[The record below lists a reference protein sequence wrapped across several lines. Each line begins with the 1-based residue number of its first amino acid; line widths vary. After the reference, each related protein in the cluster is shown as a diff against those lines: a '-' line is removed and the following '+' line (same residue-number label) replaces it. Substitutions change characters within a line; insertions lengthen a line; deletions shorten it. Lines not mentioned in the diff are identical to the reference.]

1 MKKIVLNVA
10 LLAFIGLGAISCKNN
25 ENSAEVTE
33 AQEVAEVEMASS
45 YTVDTQASVI
55 EWKGSKPTGT
65 HNGTVQLSEGIIDVQ
80 EEMVKA
86 GSFVIDM
93 TTITDLD
100 LEGDMKNNLEAH
112 LKGTVEG
119 KEGDFFNV
127 NQYPSAKFEITE
139 ITVNE
144 GKTMV
149 SGNLTM
155 KDKTH
160 NVTFPASISMQGD
173 SIELKSETFSIDR
186 TLWDVNYG
194 SKSVFDN
201 LGDKFINDEI
211 ELTITVVASKVSNA

>member
-10 LLAFIGLGAISCKNN
+10 LMAFIGLGAISCKNK
-25 ENSAEVTE
+25 ENNAEVTE

-45 YTVDTQASVI
+45 LTVDTDASVI

-65 HNGTVQLSEGIIDVQ
+65 HNGTVQLAEGTMDVQ
-80 EEMVKA
+80 EDQIKA

-100 LEGDMKNNLEAH
+100 LEGDMKDNLEAH

-127 NQYPSAKFEITE
+127 NKYPTAAFEITN
-139 ITVNE
+139 ITESE

-155 KDKTH
+155 KEKTH
-160 NVTFPASISMQGD
+160 NITFPATITMEGD
-173 SIELKSETFSIDR
+173 SVQLKSETFSIDR

-211 ELTITVVASKVSNA
+211 ELTISVVASKASNA